1 MTKALALGLALAALI
16 WGVFMF
22 APGLKSAPGLMGSPG
37 LRLAMHAGVAPRL
50 GQGLSLVQ
58 EEDGHPEPCR
68 SLAAIF
74 ALHGPA
80 KILGAIQMH
89 PPAGFT
95 GPVLLVVVFRD
106 RSSVLHPR
114 DPAGCY
120 LSEGLPYLT
129 IDWMYSGA

>member
-1 MTKALALGLALAALI
+1 MTKALALRLALAALI
-16 WGVFMF
+16 WGVVTL
-22 APGLKSAPGLMGSPG
+22 APGLRSPA
-37 LRLAMHAGVAPRL
+37 LPMHAGVAPQL
-50 GQGLSLVQ
+50 GSGLSLVQ

-74 ALHGPA
+74 ALHGPGR
-80 KILGAIQMH
+80 ILGAFQMH

-120 LSEGLPYLT
+120 LSKGLPYLT
-129 IDWMYSGA
+129 IDWMHY

>member
-1 MTKALALGLALAALI
+1 MIKALALGLALAGLI
-16 WGVFMF
+16 WGAFTL
-22 APGLKSAPGLMGSPG
+22 APGLRSAALP
-37 LRLAMHAGVAPRL
+37 MHAGVAPQL
-50 GQGLSLVQ
+50 GHGLSLVQ

-74 ALHGPA
+74 ALHGPGR
-80 KILGAIQMH
+80 ILGTFQMH

-95 GPVLLVVVFRD
+95 GPLLLVVVFRD

-120 LSEGLPYLT
+120 LSKGLPYLT